1 MALAIVPAAGRSR
14 RMGRPK
20 PLLPFRGTTFVAAL
34 VDGLVAAGVRA
45 VAVVTAPGDRAIAA
59 WAAAAAAVVPA
70 VNPEPGRGMLSSVQA
85 GLDAL
90 GGAAA
95 LVAGGEPLVVCPVDV
110 PAVRPQTVRTLIER
124 VRTGGALLAV
134 PVYRRRRGHPL
145 VVAPAAIA
153 EIPTLDAGVGLRQ
166 LLARHPEETAEVPVE
181 DPGTVANVNT
191 REDLRRLQDLA

>member
-20 PLLPFRGTTFVAAL
+20 PLLPFRETTFVAAL

-85 GLDAL
+85 GLEAL

-95 LVAGGEPLVVCPVDV
+95 LAGGGEALVVCPVDV
-110 PAVRPQTVRTLIER
+110 PAVRPETVRSLLER
-124 VRTGGALLAV
+124 LRAGDVLLAV
-134 PVYRRRRGHPL
+134 PVHEGRRGHPL

-153 EIPTLDAGVGLRQ
+153 EIPALDPGVGLRQ
-166 LLARHPEETAEVPVE
+166 LLARHPDETAELAVG
-181 DPGTVANVNT
+181 DPGTVANVNAPGDL
-191 REDLRRLQDLA
+191 RALEDLA